1 MINLY
6 LKDKVDKHCF
16 EDGTKLKILSEILQ
30 PLLNGSSRWYY
41 ETKFGFEFFFLELI
55 VHFELQ
61 YHDMVGAE

>member
-1 MINLY
+1 
-6 LKDKVDKHCF
+6 
-16 EDGTKLKILSEILQ
+16 LQ